1 MFRIHQTFAVGA
13 AVLAGLIAFTT
24 TTAGA
29 PEPTKVRRPFV
40 VVTSNASS
48 ARTLARAERAR
59 GARVRYVFNNVI
71 SGFSA
76 RMDEASVSRLR
87 SNRAVRHVNLDRL
100 VQVKESVAVT
110 RSTTTGL
117 WGLDRIDQRD
127 LPLDGRINTAGR
139 GQGAAVY
146 VVDTGIR
153 SDQAQFGSRVAA
165 GYSVLTGSP
174 GNGTDC
180 NGHGTYVASVVGGT
194 SSGVAPESTLIPVT
208 TVGCTGMGLA
218 SDLIAGLDWI
228 VADHQEGVP
237 AVANISLYGPLFQP
251 LNEAVDR
258 TVADGVVVVAA
269 AGNEA
274 NVACD
279 HSPSSARS
287 AITVAASEQDDAMA
301 PWSGWGDC
309 VDIVAPGNQTL
320 AGIADPPTGG
330 AVVVQ
335 GTSIGAA
342 FTSGAAAVVLGINSQ
357 LGAAGAIAELINT
370 ATPNVLTGLPPGT
383 PNRLLYIGNPLAP
396 TGIPASIAVPG
407 QPVLQGVQVTFR
419 PGGDRGS
426 RFGRYQVRGSSAYRG
441 RLTLT
446 IAGRSID
453 RRRVAPGSFRYLTRV
468 GRRISSVRLVVR
480 PADTSLSASSVRV
493 QVRP

>member
-1 MFRIHQTFAVGA
+1 MFRVPQTFAVGA
-13 AVLAGLIAFTT
+13 ALLAGLMASTT
-24 TTAGA
+24 TMAGA
-29 PEPTKVRRPFV
+29 PKAKTIARPFV
-40 VVTSNASS
+40 VVASS
-48 ARTLARAERAR
+48 DAAARTLARQERAR
-59 GARVRYVFNNVI
+59 GARVTHVYQHVLP
-71 SGFSA
+71 GFSA
-76 RMDEASVSRLR
+76 RLDDASVSRLR
-87 SNRAVRHVNLDRL
+87 SNRAVRRVNLDRI
-100 VQVKESVAVT
+100 VKGSVEIT

-139 GQGAAVY
+139 GQGTAVY

-153 SDQAQFGSRVAA
+153 SDQAQFGNRVAA
-165 GYSVLTGSP
+165 GYSVLSGSP

-180 NGHGTYVASVVGGT
+180 NGHGTYVASVIGGA
-194 SSGVAPESTLIPVT
+194 SSGVAPEATLIPVT
-208 TVGCTGMGLA
+208 TVGCAGVGLA
-218 SDLIAGLDWI
+218 SDLIAGLDWV
-228 VADHQEGVP
+228 VADHQDGVP

-251 LNEAVDR
+251 LNDAVDR
-258 TVADGVVVVAA
+258 TVADGVVVVVA

-287 AITVAASEQDDAMA
+287 AITTAASEPDDAFA

-309 VDIVAPGNQTL
+309 VDIVAPGDQVLVGVSN
-320 AGIADPPTGG
+320 PPSGVG
-330 AVVVQ
+330 EVVK

-342 FTSGAAAVVLGINSQ
+342 FTSGAAAVVLGLNSQ
-357 LGAAGAIAELINT
+357 LGAEGAAAELINT

-396 TGIPASIAVPG
+396 LGIPASIAVPG
-407 QPVLQGVQVTFR
+407 QPILQGVQVTFQ
-419 PGGDRGS
+419 PADQRGA
-426 RFGRYQVRGSSAYRG
+426 RFGRYRVRGSSAYRG

-453 RRRVAPGSFRYLTRV
+453 RRRVAVGIFRYQTRI

-480 PADTSLSASSVRV
+480 PADTSLSSSSVRV
-493 QVRP
+493 KVRP